1 MTTAP
6 SPDSS
11 STGSSTESSTDLHAE
26 IEVAATPAQ
35 TWALVSDVRRMPEW
49 SPQVRRTFVPGG
61 AVRLGSRMVNLNH
74 RGWMHWPTQAKVVRF
89 EPHREVAFRVVEN
102 RTVWSFT
109 LEPLDGGTRTRIVH
123 RRETPEGVSP
133 LSLGLTKV
141 AFGGV
146 PAFTDELR
154 AGMQRTLERMRDTLA
169 S

>member
-11 STGSSTESSTDLHAE
+11 STGSSTKSSTDLHAE
-26 IEVAATPAQ
+26 IEVDATPAQ

-74 RGWMHWPTQAKVVRF
+74 RGWMHWPTQAKVVRY

-154 AGMQRTLERMRDTLA
+154 SGMQRTLERMRDTLA

>member
-11 STGSSTESSTDLHAE
+11 STESSSQSSTDLHAE
-26 IEVAATPAQ
+26 IEVDATPAQ

>member
-6 SPDSS
+6 SPQSGPQS
-11 STGSSTESSTDLHAE
+11 GPESSTDLHAE
-26 IEVAATPAQ
+26 IEVDATPAQ

-61 AVRLGSRMVNLNH
+61 AVRLGSRMINLNH

-123 RRETPEGVSP
+123 KRESPEGVSP